1 VWSLNRSASTL
12 DTVTSGVSPGE
23 RRDGRNLD
31 KQRRKVEMKKAA
43 LIVVGTLL
51 VVACGRNYTPSS
63 PSQVSENGSASSSSS
78 AADGVTALTTP
89 LVAQAQGHVGFG
101 FNGVVSGFP
110 TGKVFLTGG
119 GTYER
124 DSRFVHAGGGFTCI
138 NAVQQGPL
146 SMSINQNDPG
156 PCLDNQGIRWDT
168 AELLES
174 TPFKCTGSAGGETAV
189 TTDTTVV
196 LKADFY
202 RAGNGDDESFT
213 GKMIVSSHDISS
225 NFPGMNLWVEGV
237 GCGVAQAVN
246 FSR

>member
-1 VWSLNRSASTL
+1 MPPSKELR
-12 DTVTSGVSPGE
+12 
-23 RRDGRNLD
+23 
-31 KQRRKVEMKKAA
+31 KQRKKVEMKKAA

-63 PSQVSENGSASSSSS
+63 PSQVSESGSASSSGSP
-78 AADGVTALTTP
+78 ADGVTALTTP
-89 LVAQAQGHVGFG
+89 LVPQAQGHVGFG

-110 TGKVFLTGG
+110 TGKVFLSGG

-138 NAVQQGPL
+138 NAVRQGPL
-146 SMSINQNDPG
+146 STSINQDDPG
-156 PCLDNQGIRWDT
+156 PCLDDQGIRWDT

-174 TPFKCTGSAGGETAV
+174 TPFKCTGSATPETAV
-189 TTDTTVV
+189 TSDTTVV
-196 LKADFY
+196 LRGDFY
-202 RAGNGDDESFT
+202 RAGNGDIESFT
-213 GKMIVSSHDISS
+213 AKMIVSSHDISS